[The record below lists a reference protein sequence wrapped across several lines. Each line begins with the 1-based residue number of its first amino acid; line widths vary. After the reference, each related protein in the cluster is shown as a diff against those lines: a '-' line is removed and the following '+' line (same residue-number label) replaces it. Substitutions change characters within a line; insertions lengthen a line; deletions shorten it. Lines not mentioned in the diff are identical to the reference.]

1 MRKIIILGIFLFI
14 PIKVQAVQIK
24 TTTKPPKKNIANV
37 ELGIKEKENRDK
49 SKEILKEA
57 ESIREKRME
66 ELEQEQLKELKE
78 QERKLREKEEEERKK
93 RIRNQNTII
102 ANYRNRV
109 GFSNRTYAT
118 DIQRI
123 KDSIQGSTLSDKQ
136 ITLLT
141 NASKYLGIPYIF
153 GASESTHSGTAYDC
167 SGFTQSLFR
176 TIGTNMRRTA
186 NLQWIDSKKLDFND
200 VVVGDLVFFERTYP
214 TVGASHVGV
223 YIGKGNMIHAS
234 SGDGFITVEN
244 VFNPYFIDKILGFG
258 RPRK

>member
-1 MRKIIILGIFLFI
+1 MRKIILLGIFLLI
-14 PIKVQAVQIK
+14 PVRTQAVQIK
-24 TTTKPPKKNIANV
+24 TTTKPPKKNIVNI
-37 ELGIKEKENRDK
+37 EWGLKEKRNESN
-49 SKEILKEA
+49 EILKEA

-66 ELEQEQLKELKE
+66 ELEREQLRELKE
-78 QERKLREKEEEERKK
+78 QEKKRREKEEEERKK

-136 ITLLT
+136 ITLLS
-141 NASKYLGIPYIF
+141 NATKYLGIPYIF

-200 VVVGDLVFFERTYP
+200 VVVGDLVFFEKTYP
-214 TVGASHVGV
+214 TIGASHVGV